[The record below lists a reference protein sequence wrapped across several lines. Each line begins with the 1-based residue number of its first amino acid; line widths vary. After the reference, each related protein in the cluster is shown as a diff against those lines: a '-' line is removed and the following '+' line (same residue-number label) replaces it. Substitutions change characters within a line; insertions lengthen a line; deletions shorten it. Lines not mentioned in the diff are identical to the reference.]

1 MPTNPTHT
9 AHMAEPKP
17 LTAKVSRVDHRDGAG
32 HLDRAYAARLRGRTS
47 RRARTDANREIV
59 GETWDA
65 DSIAE
70 RSAEEFVMTVTSGE
84 ESGSAV
90 LGAVMSE
97 ENGGPFVETWATTE
111 FAYGLDRSNP
121 TGASREPFPRS

>member
-1 MPTNPTHT
+1 MNPIHT
-9 AHMAEPKP
+9 AHAAEPKLP
-17 LTAKVSRVDHRDGAG
+17 TGKASRVDHRDGAG
-32 HLDRAYAARLRGRTS
+32 HLDRAYAARLRKRTS
-47 RRARTDANREIV
+47 RRARTDAEREIA

-84 ESGSAV
+84 DSGYAL
-90 LGAVMSE
+90 LGAVVSE
-97 ENGGPFVETWATTE
+97 ENGGPFVETWAATE
-111 FAYGLDRSNP
+111 FAYGRDRSNP